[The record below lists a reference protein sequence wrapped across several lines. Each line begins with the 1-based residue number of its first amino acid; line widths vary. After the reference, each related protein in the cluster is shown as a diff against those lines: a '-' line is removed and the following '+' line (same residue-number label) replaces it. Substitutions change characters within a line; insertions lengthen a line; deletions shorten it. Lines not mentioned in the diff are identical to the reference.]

1 MKDFSSNPHDK
12 LSYTILGDSDRALS
26 LAEDIHSLAFTLCLN
41 RSELVNM
48 LGETEEEKAK
58 KVHCMPDDAMKNE
71 VFIASIFCAVVQMF
85 ISCLLLGYSFRWKGT
100 DDNVEFTF
108 VSW

>member
-1 MKDFSSNPHDK
+1 M
-12 LSYTILGDSDRALS
+12 
-26 LAEDIHSLAFTLCLN
+26 
-41 RSELVNM
+41 NM